1 MQNSHNLYMTIL
13 NTKKKK
19 FININ
24 KRGVKK
30 KNNCKTFEK

>member
-13 NTKKKK
+13 NTKKK